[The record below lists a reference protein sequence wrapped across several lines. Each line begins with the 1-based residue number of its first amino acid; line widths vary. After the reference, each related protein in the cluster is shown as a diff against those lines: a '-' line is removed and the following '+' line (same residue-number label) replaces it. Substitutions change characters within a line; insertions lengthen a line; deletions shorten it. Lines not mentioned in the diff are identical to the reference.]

1 MSYWIKLFLFRIPLR
16 VFLSC
21 WWLWW
26 WLWLYYIRSFI
37 GFFVPVFAYISIT
50 FVPCHKFRHSPL
62 FMFAISR
69 VWLRVYEADQ
79 TYLHPSFTAIQIIS
93 LPPAWLVACS
103 FVPPA
108 GSSSVPQAFPA
119 ISSSLSCIAHHWTT
133 AGAEHFITAACGEKQ
148 TQTRGWAEG
157 LRGALLVWDIPK
169 AQVRAFWSICLR
181 FKGANILFGDA
192 DADQLNYILIWCYT
206 FLDIF

>member
-1 MSYWIKLFLFRIPLR
+1 M
-16 VFLSC
+16 
-21 WWLWW
+21 
-26 WLWLYYIRSFI
+26 
-37 GFFVPVFAYISIT
+37 PVFAYISIT

-62 FMFAISR
+62 FMFAISC
-69 VWLRVYEADQ
+69 VWLLVYEADQ

-108 GSSSVPQAFPA
+108 GSPSVPQAFPA

-148 TQTRGWAEG
+148 TQTRGWAEA

-169 AQVRAFWSICLR
+169 AHVRAFWSICLR
-181 FKGANILFGDA
+181 FKGANILFGDE
-192 DADQLNYILIWCYT
+192 DADQFNC
-206 FLDIF
+206 IFFKTGMQFPS